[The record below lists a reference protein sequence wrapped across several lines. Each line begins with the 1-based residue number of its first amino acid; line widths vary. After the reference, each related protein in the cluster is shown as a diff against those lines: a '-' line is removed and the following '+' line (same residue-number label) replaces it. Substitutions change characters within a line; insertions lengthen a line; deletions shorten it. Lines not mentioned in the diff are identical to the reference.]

1 MYLPNHFVW
10 GTQTYVMGVINVTP
24 DSFSG
29 DGLGQKDKL
38 VDNALELGTN
48 FVKAGAHLLDIGGE
62 STRPGSSTIT
72 IREELDRVIP
82 VIQALADN
90 VSVPISIDTSKSIV
104 ADEALT
110 AGASI
115 VNDIWGLR
123 KDPELANVISK
134 RQSAVILMHN
144 SSQPLDTETNELLG
158 SPYKSTLYND
168 FLPSIRAD
176 LENSVSIARNA
187 NIDKANIIIDPGIGF
202 GKSVT
207 QNTRLI
213 NELNYFT
220 ELGYPILIGP
230 SRKSFIGYTLNLPV
244 EERLEGTAASIAI
257 GIARGADMVRV
268 HDVKSM
274 ARVVHMT
281 DSLVRNT

>member
-1 MYLPNHFVW
+1 
-10 GTQTYVMGVINVTP
+10 MGVINVTP

-82 VIQALADN
+82 VVQALADN

-158 SPYKSTLYND
+158 SRYKSTLYND

>member
-48 FVKAGAHLLDIGGE
+48 FVKSGAHLLDIGGE

-72 IREELDRVIP
+72 IKEELDRVIP
-82 VIQALADN
+82 VVQALADN

-158 SPYKSTLYND
+158 SRYKSTLYND

>member
-82 VIQALADN
+82 VVQALADN

-158 SPYKSTLYND
+158 SRYKSTLYND

-202 GKSVT
+202 GKSIT

>member
-82 VIQALADN
+82 VVQALADN

-158 SPYKSTLYND
+158 SRYKSTLYND

>member
-38 VDNALELGTN
+38 VDNALKLGTH

-72 IREELDRVIP
+72 VKEELDRVIP
-82 VIQALADN
+82 VVRALADN

-123 KDPELANVISK
+123 KDPELANIISK
-134 RQSAVILMHN
+134 HQSAIILMHN
-144 SSQPLDTETNELLG
+144 SSQPLDTETHELLG
-158 SPYKSTLYND
+158 SRYKSTLYND

-187 NIDKANIIIDPGIGF
+187 NVDQANIIIDPGIGF
-202 GKSVT
+202 GKSVS

-281 DSLVRNT
+281 DSLVRNN

>member
-82 VIQALADN
+82 VVQALADN

-158 SPYKSTLYND
+158 SRYKSTLYND
-168 FLPSIRAD
+168 FLPSIKAD

>member
-82 VIQALADN
+82 VVQALADN

-158 SPYKSTLYND
+158 NRYKSTLYND
-168 FLPSIRAD
+168 FLPSIKAD

>member
-82 VIQALADN
+82 VVQALADN
-90 VSVPISIDTSKSIV
+90 ISVPISIDTSKSIV

-158 SPYKSTLYND
+158 SRYKSTLYND

-202 GKSVT
+202 GKSIT

-257 GIARGADMVRV
+257 AIARGADMVRV